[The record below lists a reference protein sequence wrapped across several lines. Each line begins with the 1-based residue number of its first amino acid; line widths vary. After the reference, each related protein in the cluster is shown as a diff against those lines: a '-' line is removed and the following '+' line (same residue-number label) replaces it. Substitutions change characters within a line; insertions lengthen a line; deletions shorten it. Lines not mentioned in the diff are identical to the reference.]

1 MTFGIVKDLKALNN
15 ALMSQYLVN
24 DGVAVIALNHPPV
37 NSLSHALRSAIV
49 QAVDAAEA
57 DPAVRALALTGNDKA
72 FSAGADVAEMGT
84 PAQLT
89 EPILLT
95 VLARLAA
102 CRKPVVAAMSG
113 VALGGGLEV
122 AMTCHGR
129 VALASAKVGLPEINL
144 GLIPGSTGTQLL
156 PRLVGVPQALA
167 MMLSGQ
173 PKTAREWAQSGLFDQ
188 VVDDTADLVAAACT
202 LARTWADTATRPAAP
217 RERALD
223 AAQVLAEVDA
233 ARAQLNAR
241 QRLQPAYAALMEAV
255 AGCARPFDEGAR
267 RERELFLQL
276 VPSRAAQAL
285 RYQFK
290 VERDA
295 TKLPADLSATAKAE
309 PRPVQ
314 TVAVIGAGTMGA
326 GIAICALDA
335 GLQVLLLE
343 QNDEALAR
351 GQQRV
356 TEHYSGRVAT
366 GKMKPAVADAAQARL
381 AATTDWTQLARADVV
396 IEAVF
401 EELGVKQQVFRQID
415 AHARPGAVLAT
426 NTSYLDVDA
435 IANATARPQDVL
447 GLHFFSP
454 ANVMKLL
461 EVVRGAQTSPDVLAT
476 GMALGKTLKKLPV
489 LCGNAFGFIGNRIY
503 NAYRNQCEFMLE
515 DGAWPED
522 VDNALT
528 GMGFAMGPF
537 AVADLSGLDIA
548 WRMRKAQAATRDP
561 RVRYVGI
568 LDQLCEQGRL
578 GRKTGAGY
586 YTYTDGKAAKTT
598 DATVRGVIEQ
608 ASAARGITRQPLSA
622 DQITRRALLA
632 MVNEA
637 ALLFAEGVAARAS
650 DIDVVLVQGYGF
662 PRWEGGPV
670 FWARQQDR
678 AALAR
683 DLQTL
688 AQEAGFGFRLG
699 DLDALLA

>member
-1 MTFGIVKDLKALNN
+1 MTFYVLQDGI
-15 ALMSQYLVN
+15 
-24 DGVAVIALNHPPV
+24 AVVTLNHPPV
-37 NSLSHALRSAIV
+37 NSLSQVLRTFIV
-49 QAVDAAEA
+49 QALDAAEA
-57 DPAVRALALTGNDKA
+57 DSAVRGIVLAGNDKA
-72 FSAGADVAEMGT
+72 FSAGADVAELGT
-84 PAQLT
+84 PAQLA

-95 VLARLAA
+95 VLARVAA
-102 CRKPVVAAMSG
+102 CRKPVVAALSG
-113 VALGGGLEV
+113 VALGGGLEL

-129 VALASAKVGLPEINL
+129 VALTTAKVGLPEINL

-156 PRLVGVPQALA
+156 PRLVGVPQALG

-173 PKTAREWAQSGLFDQ
+173 PQTAQAWADSGLFDR
-188 VVDDTADLVAAACT
+188 VVADDVVAAACA
-202 LARTWADTATRPAAP
+202 LARQWAEPGALPVGTRERTLDTAAVAEQVAA
-217 RERALD
+217 ERAK
-223 AAQVLAEVDA
+223 
-233 ARAQLNAR
+233 LNAR
-241 QRLQPAYAALMEAV
+241 QRLQPAYGALMDAV
-255 AGCARPFDEGAR
+255 AGCALPFAEGAK
-267 RERELFLQL
+267 RERERFLQL
-276 VPSRAAQAL
+276 VPSNAAQAL
-285 RYQFK
+285 RHQFK
-290 VERDA
+290 AEREA
-295 TKLPADLSATAKAE
+295 TKLPPDVQAE

-335 GLQVLLLE
+335 GLNVLLLE

-356 TEHYSGRVAT
+356 TEHYSGRVAA

-381 AATTDWTQLARADVV
+381 TATTDWTQLARADVV

-401 EELGVKQQVFRQID
+401 EALAVKQGVFRQID

-426 NTSYLDVDA
+426 NTSYLDIDQ
-435 IANATARPQDVL
+435 IAHATSRPQEVL

-461 EVVRGAQTSPDVLAT
+461 EVVRGAQTAPDVLAT
-476 GMALGKTLKKLPV
+476 GMALGRTLRKMPV

-503 NAYRNQCEFMLE
+503 NAYRKQCEFMLE

-548 WRMRKAQAATRDP
+548 WRMRKAQATTRDP
-561 RVRYVGI
+561 RERYVSI

-598 DATVRGVIEQ
+598 DATVRGIIEQ
-608 ASAARGITRQPLSA
+608 ASAARGISRQSLSA
-622 DQITRRALLA
+622 DQICRRALLA

-637 ALLFAEGVAARAS
+637 ALLLAEGVAARAS

-683 DLQTL
+683 DLQAL
-688 AQEAGFGFRLG
+688 AQEAGHGFRLG
-699 DLDALLA
+699 DLSGLLA

>member
-1 MTFGIVKDLKALNN
+1 MTFYVLQDGI
-15 ALMSQYLVN
+15 
-24 DGVAVIALNHPPV
+24 AVVTLNHPPV
-37 NSLSHALRSAIV
+37 NSLSQVLRTFIV
-49 QAVDAAEA
+49 QALDAAEA
-57 DPAVRALALTGNDKA
+57 DSAVRGIVLAGNDKA
-72 FSAGADVAEMGT
+72 FSAGADVAELGT
-84 PAQLT
+84 PAQLA

-95 VLARLAA
+95 VLARVAA
-102 CRKPVVAAMSG
+102 CRKPVVAALSG
-113 VALGGGLEV
+113 VALGGGLEL

-129 VALASAKVGLPEINL
+129 VALTTAKVGLPEINL

-156 PRLVGVPQALA
+156 PRLVGVPQALG

-173 PKTAREWAQSGLFDQ
+173 PQTAQAWADSGLFDR
-188 VVDDTADLVAAACT
+188 VVADDVVAAACA
-202 LARTWADTATRPAAP
+202 LARQWAEPGALPVGTRERTLDTAAVAEQVAA
-217 RERALD
+217 ERAK
-223 AAQVLAEVDA
+223 
-233 ARAQLNAR
+233 LNAR
-241 QRLQPAYAALMEAV
+241 QRLQPAYGALMDAV
-255 AGCARPFDEGAR
+255 AGCALPFAEGAK
-267 RERELFLQL
+267 RERERFLQL
-276 VPSRAAQAL
+276 VPSNAAQAL
-285 RYQFK
+285 RHQFK
-290 VERDA
+290 AEREA
-295 TKLPADLSATAKAE
+295 TKLPPDVQAE

-335 GLQVLLLE
+335 GLNVLLLE

-356 TEHYSGRVAT
+356 TEHYSGRVAAS
-366 GKMKPAVADAAQARL
+366 KMKPAVADAAQARL
-381 AATTDWTQLARADVV
+381 TATTDWTQLARADVV

-401 EELGVKQQVFRQID
+401 EDLAVKQGVFRQID

-426 NTSYLDVDA
+426 NTSYLDIDQ
-435 IANATARPQDVL
+435 IAHATSRPQDVL

-461 EVVRGAQTSPDVLAT
+461 EVVRGAQTAPDVLAT
-476 GMALGKTLKKLPV
+476 GMALGRTLRKMPV

-503 NAYRNQCEFMLE
+503 NAYRKQCEFMLE

-548 WRMRKAQAATRDP
+548 WRMRKAQATTRDP
-561 RVRYVGI
+561 RERYVSI

-598 DATVRGVIEQ
+598 DATVRGIIEQ
-608 ASAARGITRQPLSA
+608 ASAARGISRQSLSA
-622 DQITRRALLA
+622 DQICRRALLA

-637 ALLFAEGVAARAS
+637 ALLLAEGVAARAS

-678 AALAR
+678 AVLAR
-683 DLQTL
+683 DLQAL

-699 DLDALLA
+699 DLNGLLA